1 MADLDGLRVDL
12 GDLPVIDER
21 AKVLQV
27 PHPPPAHVERA
38 PQMHRH
44 FAEEAMIHLEFV
56 RFKGQIAG
64 FGLPIVRFTTENRL
78 DDIIRCHEGQGCPI
92 FNPHAFTL
100 EEGGIKQVDPTQLAY
115 RREPDPQ
122 GLLNR
127 GKLLAWDN
135 PDLPNLD
142 RQSYCYKSLGA

>member
-44 FAEEAMIHLEFV
+44 FGEEAMIHLEFV
-56 RFKGQIAG
+56 RLKGQIAC

-78 DDIIRCHEGQGCPI
+78 ERNHPLRRKQGCPI
-92 FNPHAFTL
+92 FNPHAFPWN
-100 EEGGIKQVDPTQLAY
+100 KA
-115 RREPDPQ
+115 
-122 GLLNR
+122 
-127 GKLLAWDN
+127 A
-135 PDLPNLD
+135 
-142 RQSYCYKSLGA
+142 